1 MRTLNFTIEV
11 EDEYVTPL
19 ENYLNN
25 TFNLISY
32 RVVTDTKELYN
43 SDPVFKKLVKL
54 EKDAR
59 VVKEKYINDNN

>member
-1 MRTLNFTIEV
+1 VRTLNFTIEV
-11 EDEYVTPL
+11 DDEYVTPL

-43 SDPVFKKLVKL
+43 NDPVFKKLVKL

>member
-11 EDEYVTPL
+11 DDEYVTPL

-43 SDPVFKKLVKL
+43 NDPVFKKLVKL

>member
-11 EDEYVTPL
+11 DDEYVTPL

-25 TFNLISY
+25 TVNLISY

-43 SDPVFKKLVKL
+43 NDPVFKKLVKL